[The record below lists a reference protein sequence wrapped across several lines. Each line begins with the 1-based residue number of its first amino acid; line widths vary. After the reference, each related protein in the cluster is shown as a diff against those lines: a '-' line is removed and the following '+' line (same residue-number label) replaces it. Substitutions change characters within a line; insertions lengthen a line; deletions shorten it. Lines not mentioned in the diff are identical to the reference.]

1 MQTFF
6 DLMFNFMNNFVNTI
20 GQYKFNFYG
29 LNVSIVDI
37 ILGFIVMSMV
47 VSVFWKGA
55 RG

>member
-1 MQTFF
+1 MSTFF
-6 DLMFNFMNNFVNTI
+6 DLVFNFMHNFVATL
-20 GQYKFNFYG
+20 GSYKFNFYG